1 MLEATI
7 MHGDK
12 TIFAYILPTYTL
24 RFSVRM

>member
-7 MHGDK
+7 TLGDK

-24 RFSVRM
+24 KTKVCM